1 MPYVSAIAVCEVGFI
16 FESRE
21 ILGLLRGK

>member
-1 MPYVSAIAVCEVGFI
+1 MPYVSAIAVCEVRFI